1 MEQNIQSFEM
11 VRLLTDRLNQY
22 RHEYYNLSAPSV
34 SDQEYDRLFDQLA
47 ALEKQTGIVMGNS
60 PTQTVGYP
68 SVSELEKTVHTIPLL
83 SLDKVKSEEAMMDF
97 IGDKLVLMMLKLDGL
112 TLKLTY
118 ENGTLQEAA
127 IRGDGY
133 EGDIVTHNVSAISG
147 IPRSIPYTERLVVT
161 GEAFIR
167 PSDFAVLKDTLLDS
181 SGKPYK
187 NARNLASGSIRLLDS
202 DVCRKRRLNF
212 QAFSVLEGFEQYP
225 LKSDRLRM
233 IQPFGFQIC
242 RYLKT
247 NAPLSL
253 KWLKKGIEQL
263 QSDAMEMD
271 VPIDGIVVTFN
282 DVAYSKSCGQ
292 TGHHYKDGMAFKFED
307 DAFESQ
313 LQYIEWNPARSGEIT
328 PVAIF
333 DTVEIDGCEVSRAS
347 LHNLSFVEKLEL
359 MPGTR
364 IKVSKRNMIIPH
376 IEENLDRGGF
386 DMDKLIPHT
395 CPCCGEPT
403 RIHMTE
409 SVVEG
414 EKRITKTLHCDNP
427 GCETR
432 RLRQFVHFVSQ
443 KAMDI
448 EGLSEATLEKFIGRG
463 FLHSYMDIYRL
474 DGHRAEI
481 VKMEGFGEKSWSRLW
496 DAIQRS
502 RDTTFERYL
511 IAMDIPMIG
520 NSASK
525 TLARQFNSSLEAFEE
540 AVVTGY
546 DFTQLP
552 DFGDTLHNN
561 IRDWFQNEDN
571 WYVWY
576 ELRELVH
583 IAPPAAPAPVVETGS
598 NPFVGKTVVVTGK
611 VEPYTRGGIN
621 ARIESLGAHAGSSVS
636 SKTDYLVCGENAGG
650 KLDKARQ
657 LGITVLTPTEFFRM
671 AGE

>member
-263 QSDAMEMD
+263 QSDAM
-271 VPIDGIVVTFN
+271 VPN
-282 DVAYSKSCGQ
+282 MPRKR
-292 TGHHYKDGMAFKFED
+292 H
-307 DAFESQ
+307 
-313 LQYIEWNPARSGEIT
+313 R
-328 PVAIF
+328 
-333 DTVEIDGCEVSRAS
+333 
-347 LHNLSFVEKLEL
+347 VEKRNTETLASV
-359 MPGTR
+359 TR
-364 IKVSKRNMIIPH
+364 EQPLGVFQHERTQWNHNS
-376 IEENLDRGGF
+376 
-386 DMDKLIPHT
+386 HT
-395 CPCCGEPT
+395 E
-403 RIHMTE
+403 R
-409 SVVEG
+409 S
-414 EKRITKTLHCDNP
+414 
-427 GCETR
+427 
-432 RLRQFVHFVSQ
+432 S
-443 KAMDI
+443 
-448 EGLSEATLEKFIGRG
+448 
-463 FLHSYMDIYRL
+463 
-474 DGHRAEI
+474 
-481 VKMEGFGEKSWSRLW
+481 
-496 DAIQRS
+496 IQR
-502 RDTTFERYL
+502 RQRRQ
-511 IAMDIPMIG
+511 IG
-520 NSASK
+520 QCSI
-525 TLARQFNSSLEAFEE
+525 Q
-540 AVVTGY
+540 
-546 DFTQLP
+546 
-552 DFGDTLHNN
+552 
-561 IRDWFQNEDN
+561 IR
-571 WYVWY
+571 
-576 ELRELVH
+576 
-583 IAPPAAPAPVVETGS
+583 
-598 NPFVGKTVVVTGK
+598 
-611 VEPYTRGGIN
+611 
-621 ARIESLGAHAGSSVS
+621 
-636 SKTDYLVCGENAGG
+636 
-650 KLDKARQ
+650 
-657 LGITVLTPTEFFRM
+657 
-671 AGE
+671 